1 MNISVNISFKILFWP
16 LYIVYLMYC
25 IIYTILPHFCLG
37 WVGRG
42 LRVRSGCHNFVTVT
56 FLFIKPLCRMFI
68 SLFLLFGYLC
78 RRDLCTYNLTRKVEA
93 L

>member
-1 MNISVNISFKILFWP
+1 MNISVNISLKILFWP

-25 IIYTILPHFCLG
+25 IIYTKLPHFCLG

-56 FLFIKPLCRMFI
+56 FLFVKPLGRMSI
-68 SLFLLFGYLC
+68 SLFFYL
-78 RRDLCTYNLTRKVEA
+78 DIYVEGICA
-93 L
+93 LIIIQEK